1 MEPIRTFR
9 FSCFQLYIKLLSNP
23 ISTDS
28 HLKINRQLYNT
39 FKTYVTINNYEH
51 L

>member
-9 FSCFQLYIKLLSNP
+9 FSCFQFNP

-39 FKTYVTINNYEH
+39 FKTYVTINNYKH